1 MPLAWMSQELEKGY
15 QMDALKAL
23 HERVSAP
30 RLAAP
35 APSGEILANIQ
46 KAAFRAADHGRMRPW
61 RFLVLEG
68 EGLVALGELFARAEE
83 VKQGEIS
90 AKERERAIG
99 RPLRAPM
106 VIVAITS
113 PKANAKVPEIEQ
125 VISTGAAVQNMI
137 TAAYAQDVGAIWRTG
152 DYAYDTSVMAGLG
165 LAEGER
171 IVGFLYLGTLE
182 FTLPPGP
189 EAVISEYFQSWP

>member
-1 MPLAWMSQELEKGY
+1 
-15 QMDALKAL
+15 MDALKAL

-35 APSGEILANIQ
+35 APCGEILANIQ

-68 EGLVALGELFARAEE
+68 DGLVALGELFARAEE
-83 VKQGEIS
+83 VKQAGIS
-90 AKERERAIG
+90 DKERERAIG

-106 VIVAITS
+106 VIVAIAS

-137 TAAYAQDVGAIWRTG
+137 TAAYAQNVGAIWRTG
-152 DYAYDTSVMAGLG
+152 DYAYDPTVMAGLG
-165 LAEGER
+165 LAEGEK

-182 FTLPPGP
+182 FTPPPAP
-189 EAVISEYFQSWP
+189 EAVTSEYFQSWP